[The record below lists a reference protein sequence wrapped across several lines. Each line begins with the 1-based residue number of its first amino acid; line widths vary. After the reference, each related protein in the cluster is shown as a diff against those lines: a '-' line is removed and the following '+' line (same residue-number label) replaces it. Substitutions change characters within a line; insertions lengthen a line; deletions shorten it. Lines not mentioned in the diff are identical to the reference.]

1 VGIDPLDLEDLT
13 RVLIET
19 KNSLIQQMQWYF
31 ATDGIDLEFEDT
43 AILTIAQAALDRGI
57 GARGLKSIV
66 EQALMSTMYSLQE
79 LKRKGISKV
88 RISSDVILNQKE
100 PEYLKL

>member
-1 VGIDPLDLEDLT
+1 
-13 RVLIET
+13 
-19 KNSLIQQMQWYF
+19 
-31 ATDGIDLEFEDT
+31 
-43 AILTIAQAALDRGI
+43 LTIAQAALDRGI